1 MNEKRELK
9 FYEAIGVKK
18 FKKII
23 LKIFDSI
30 LLIGESKERIY
41 KYRTNYHIGKVGGL
55 ENIKRY
61 KKWLWFNA
69 LIHIS
74 CFFSINFSV
83 LELIKNSGSLFNIIW
98 LLILDIINVYCVMLQ
113 RYNCIRINRLVKKHE
128 KGYEERKSKIR
139 EEVISK
145 NNRHEYVFK
154 VIDKKGQDQD
164 VDLVDFTSGL
174 NIQELRRLRE
184 YLVRNGSLENDR
196 DGFLKINRS
205 KVLRIEKR
213 RR

>member
-1 MNEKRELK
+1 MNETREFE

-30 LLIGESKERIY
+30 LLKSEEKERIY

-55 ENIKRY
+55 EDIKRY

-69 LIHIS
+69 LIHIC

-98 LLILDIINVYCVMLQ
+98 LLILDIINVYCVILQ
-113 RYNCIRINRLVKKHE
+113 RYNCIRINRLVKRHE

-139 EEVISK
+139 EEVINR
-145 NNRHEYVFK
+145 NNDEYVYK
-154 VIDKKGQDQD
+154 LIDKKGREKSIN
-164 VDLVDFTSGL
+164 LIDFTSGL
-174 NIQELRRLRE
+174 NIQELRKIRE
-184 YLVRNGSLENDR
+184 YLVSGSLENDR
-196 DGFLKINRS
+196 DGVLSINRG
-205 KVLRIEKR
+205 KVLRIWR